1 MVIEREYFTVELT
14 SEIDLGIAL
23 ADMNTVVQFEAKN
36 ICAVPGVAD
45 FWYGVVNFKGALLW
59 ILDSDRFFD
68 VATKYQQSSPKLTAI
83 IVRNRLADG
92 QQVAIVTSQLK
103 GIVEIEPTE
112 IKSLMDDHT
121 SKLHECCSAVVHTQA
136 KAIYLI
142 DSATLLQQ
150 LHQQSIL
157 VTT

>member
-14 SEIDLGIAL
+14 SEIDIGIAL

-59 ILDSDRFFD
+59 ILDSDRFFG
-68 VATKYQQSSPKLTAI
+68 VPTSHQQPSPKLTAI
-83 IVRNRLADG
+83 IVRNRLTDG
-92 QQVAIVTSQLK
+92 QQVAIVTPQLK

-112 IKSLMDDHT
+112 IESLMNDNT
-121 SKLHECCSAVVHTQA
+121 SKLHECCSAVVSTQA
-136 KAIYLI
+136 RAIYLV
-142 DSATLLQQ
+142 DSATLLQR

-157 VTT
+157 VST

>member
-14 SEIDLGIAL
+14 SEIDLGVAL
-23 ADMNTVVQFEAKN
+23 ADMHTVVQFETKN

-59 ILDSDRFFD
+59 ILDSDRFFG
-68 VATKYQQSSPKLTAI
+68 VATDHQKPSLKLTAI

-92 QQVAIVTSQLK
+92 QVAIVTPRLK

-112 IKSLMDDHT
+112 ISSLMDDRT
-121 SKLHECCSAVVHTQA
+121 SKLHQCCSAVVQTQA
-136 KAIYLI
+136 RAIYLI

-157 VTT
+157 VST